1 MHLYELI
8 KKLSKNKKIIV
19 YIDMDGVIASYD
31 VGKLFDIENKRPLY
45 TNIKTLSKWTEL
57 KNAELRILS
66 VCRFDS
72 QITEKNAWLEQYAPF
87 FEKSKRNIIS
97 KQSNSSIILTL
108 HYLKSLQ
115 VDEQIVLV
123 DNENE
128 IFKTIHG

>member
-31 VGKLFDIENKRPLY
+31 VGKLFDIENKIPLY

-57 KNAELRILS
+57 KNA
-66 VCRFDS
+66 
-72 QITEKNAWLEQYAPF
+72 WLDQYVPF

-97 KQSNSSIILTL
+97 KQSNSSCSSIILTL

-115 VDEQIVLV
+115 VDEQIALV

-128 IFKTIHG
+128 IFKTIHW